1 MVGVLRP
8 QPNARSIVEPEPA
21 SLRLFLRYLEP
32 LPPPDSLDAFDVHHP
47 SDRKSS
53 GEENEH
59 DVLKPFIAIQRVQ
72 LPPGKG
78 AARQPEA
85 SLAWVAVT
93 PLVKRRQQTSKPWV
107 SLEIM
112 FLLEP
117 SACWDRGQHRRDR
130 QWRGLVGP
138 AGVWEQGK
146 GVGWIA
152 REPER
157 SGA

>member
-1 MVGVLRP
+1 MVQLRWYAP
-8 QPNARSIVEPEPA
+8 AGMAADATYWNDPN
-21 SLRLFLRYLEP
+21 LRQESP
-32 LPPPDSLDAFDVHHP
+32 GKEDGCS
-47 SDRKSS
+47 
-53 GEENEH
+53 
-59 DVLKPFIAIQRVQ
+59 LKPFAAIQRVQ

-85 SLAWVAVT
+85 SLAWAVVT

-130 QWRGLVGP
+130 QWRGVAGP

-152 REPER
+152 RKPER
-157 SGA
+157 SSA